1 MADPIHID
9 DNPGR
14 IAYESWV
21 SEFAARISDEPSW
34 FDLSETAQDAWE
46 TIADN
51 VIENR
56 VRLPREG
63 VELTIRRPGSTLGFV
78 WAGAADTALSDAV
91 THAVRRALDGKDA

>member
-1 MADPIHID
+1 MTDPIHID

-34 FDLSETAQDAWE
+34 FDLSETAQDAWN
-46 TIADN
+46 TIANN

-56 VRLPREG
+56 IVLPAG
-63 VELTIRRPGSTLGFV
+63 AIELTIRHCRHSIGFIWDGV
-78 WAGAADTALSDAV
+78 ADPYLSDAV
-91 THAVRRALDGKDA
+91 THAVRRALDGEDA